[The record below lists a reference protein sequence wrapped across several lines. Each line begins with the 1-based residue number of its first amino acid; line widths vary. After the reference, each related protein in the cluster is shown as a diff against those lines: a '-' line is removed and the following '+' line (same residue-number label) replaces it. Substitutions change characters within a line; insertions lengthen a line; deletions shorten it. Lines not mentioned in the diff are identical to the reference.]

1 MAAID
6 ILDESPSC
14 RTQYIVR
21 VEVLDG
27 SLWIGVDTRR
37 HYKSGLPYDTSET
50 VGFYVDS
57 FPEILE
63 DC

>member
-1 MAAID
+1 MAAVD
-6 ILDESPSC
+6 ILHESPAC

-21 VEVLDG
+21 VEVLDD
-27 SLWIGVDTRR
+27 SLWVGVDTRR
-37 HYKSGLPYDTSET
+37 HYKSGLLDDTSET

-57 FPEILE
+57 FPEMLE

>member
-1 MAAID
+1 MAAVD
-6 ILDESPSC
+6 ILSETEC
-14 RTQYIVR
+14 HRTQYIVR

-27 SLWIGVDTRR
+27 SLWIGVDTRQFNKR
-37 HYKSGLPYDTSET
+37 TGESTTDT

-57 FPEILE
+57 FPEMLE

>member
-1 MAAID
+1 MPAIEL
-6 ILDESPSC
+6 LDESPVY
-14 RTQYIVR
+14 RIQYIVR

-37 HYKSGLPYDTSET
+37 HYKSGLLDNTSET

-57 FPEILE
+57 FPEMLE

>member
-1 MAAID
+1 MAAVD
-6 ILDESPSC
+6 ILHESPDC

-27 SLWIGVDTRR
+27 NLWVGVDTRR
-37 HYKSGLPYDTSET
+37 HYKSGMIADTSDT
-50 VGFYVDS
+50 VSFYVDS

-63 DC
+63 DE